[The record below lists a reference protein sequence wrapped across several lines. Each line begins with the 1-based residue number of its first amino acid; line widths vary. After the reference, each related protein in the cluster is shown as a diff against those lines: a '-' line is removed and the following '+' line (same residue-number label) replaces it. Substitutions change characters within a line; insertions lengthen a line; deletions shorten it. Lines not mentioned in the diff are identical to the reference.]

1 MLEVAMHVGG
11 KKCECLFCLMK
22 CPECGASFDSLQFS
36 VSYKMEKDGDTIL
49 MHGGVD
55 VIGEDA
61 DLGLIASGCA
71 FECSEC
77 GAEFAEKHF
86 IKLKKALF
94 SIVGGNVKI
103 NRKKDGE
110 MEISRFVSVGAPV
123 FEEI

>member
-22 CPECGASFDSLQFS
+22 CPECGTSFDSLQFS
-36 VSYKMEKDGDTIL
+36 VSYRMAKDGDTIL

-55 VIGEDA
+55 VIVEDT

-77 GAEFAEKHF
+77 GAEFSEERF
-86 IKLKKALF
+86 IKLQKALF